1 MAHDD
6 ELELTH
12 GDFSRYPGGRG
23 IGVNLDPP
31 LPAYSEEEDDA
42 VTVAMRPLEEQL
54 AQPGPELA
62 WMRAP
67 APPVAMPASV
77 MMPAP
82 AVVHQSVAHAVV
94 AHAAVA
100 HAAVAHAAVV
110 LPAPP
115 VARAPS
121 VRPPAMAPLAVVP
134 PAVVPPVFVPPAVAS
149 RPPPFGGYEPAPSPT
164 APALRA
170 DSVPNLP
177 APVARAVVPVSP
189 RPAAVRPPQ
198 LAAPQARD
206 MTQTRIVRRRPKGN
220 VMLLAF
226 ATAVAALVTMLGTG
240 AVLYRIGAFES
251 GSARTAH

>member
-23 IGVNLDPP
+23 VGVSLEPP

-67 APPVAMPASV
+67 APPVALPVPVKS
-77 MMPAP
+77 AP
-82 AVVHQSVAHAVV
+82 SGVHP
-94 AHAAVA
+94 
-100 HAAVAHAAVV
+100 AVV

-121 VRPPAMAPLAVVP
+121 VRPPAAAPVAVVP
-134 PAVVPPVFVPPAVAS
+134 PAVVPPAVAV
-149 RPPPFGGYEPAPSPT
+149 RRPPFGGYEPAPST
-164 APALRA
+164 ATSALRS
-170 DSVPNLP
+170 DVVPNLP
-177 APVARAVVPVSP
+177 PPVARAVLPASP
-189 RPAAVRPPQ
+189 LPAAVRPPPI
-198 LAAPQARD
+198 AVPQARAV
-206 MTQTRIVRRRPKGN
+206 TQTRIVRRQPKSN
-220 VMLLAF
+220 VMLLVF

-251 GSARTAH
+251 GSASAAH